1 MLKRSDLHAYQT
13 ATIGFARQ
21 QRRVNLWL
29 DLGLGKT
36 VSTLTVI
43 ADTID
48 AFEARRWLVVAPLRV
63 AKFTWPTEIR
73 GWEHLKHLRISP
85 ILGTEKERLAAL
97 TDWQADIH
105 VINFDN
111 LPWLFRKIG
120 GMAHFPYDGVV
131 IDEASQVKNPDTRRF
146 KVLKQFSVRAAY
158 WLNLTATPTPNS
170 VLEAWPQTF
179 LLDGGRRLGRTLDGF
194 RGAWA
199 KENPFTG
206 KLEPIKGADAGIRDA
221 ISDVTFRLD
230 GKGVVDLPEKV
241 EIDVPVELDAD
252 ELEKYQR
259 LKRDLILKITP
270 DQTIEALFAAALLT
284 KLLQICNGSVYDAD
298 GVSHHVH
305 DRKIDA
311 LREIIDGANEPVW
324 VCYWFKSDLERLQAA
339 FPDAVLLDKNVE
351 TLAKWNRGEIKML
364 LAHPQSSSHGING
377 QKGGALQVWFSL
389 TWSLELYQQMMGRLH
404 RQGQTRPVRVLR
416 LVARGTVDEMAIGV
430 LNRKKKSQD
439 ALLDGMRQMTL
450 KHHGT

>member
-1 MLKRSDLHAYQT
+1 MLTRADLHEYQR
-13 ATIGFARQ
+13 ATVSFALAA
-21 QRRVNLWL
+21 RRVNLWL

-43 ADTID
+43 SDTID
-48 AFEARRWLVVAPLRV
+48 NFDARRWLVVAPLRV
-63 AKFTWPTEIR
+63 AKFTWPAEID
-73 GWEHLKHLRISP
+73 GWEHLRHLRISP
-85 ILGTEKERLAAL
+85 IIGTQKERLAAL
-97 TDWQADIH
+97 QNWQADIH

-111 LPWLFRKIG
+111 LPWLFQKIG
-120 GMAHFPYDGVV
+120 GLQYFPYDGVV

-146 KVLKQFSVRAAY
+146 KVLKQFAVRSKY

-170 VLEAWPQTF
+170 VLEVWPQTY
-179 LLDGGRRLGRTLDGF
+179 LLDSGRRLGRTVTGF
-194 RGAWA
+194 REAWA

-259 LKRDLILKITP
+259 LERDLVLRVTP
-270 DQTIEALFAAALLT
+270 DQTIEALSAAALLT
-284 KLLQICNGSVYDAD
+284 KLLQICNGSVYDAE

-305 DRKIDA
+305 DRKIEA
-311 LREIIDGANEPVW
+311 LREIAEENDEPIW

-377 QKGGALQVWFSL
+377 QKGGSLQVWFSL
-389 TWSLELYQQMMGRLH
+389 TWSLELYQQMVGRLH
-404 RQGQTRPVRVLR
+404 RQGQTKPVRVLR
-416 LVARGTVDEMAIGV
+416 LVARNTVDDMALGV
-430 LNRKKKSQD
+430 LSRKRKSQD